1 MLDEAA
7 EGFGVTGQSVL
18 GCWGDEHAGT
28 ERAFVVL
35 AGDGVHLAGALQIDI
50 FALALI
56 GIESVEAALSDESN
70 EADELSKGT
79 DFLFGGVPEAIL
91 LLGLGDREAIRPL
104 RFQTGGVKGVV
115 GIVLLRLKM
124 GSFLLFR

>member
-1 MLDEAA
+1 MLHEAA

-18 GCWGDEHAGT
+18 GRWGDEHAGA
-28 ERAFVVL
+28 ERTLVVL

-56 GIESVEAALSDESN
+56 GIKSIERALAYESN

-79 DFLFGGVPEAIL
+79 DFLLGGVPETIL

-104 RFQTGGVKGVV
+104 RFETGGVEGVV
-115 GIVLLRLKM
+115 GIVLLGLKM